1 MEGDPNDISHVILAM
16 AQGMAAVEVAGW
28 LGTSKESVERR
39 WRLAIDA
46 VLDGL
51 RPSSRAGSG

>member
-1 MEGDPNDISHVILAM
+1 MAL

-28 LGTSKESVERR
+28 LGTSNASVERR
-39 WRLAIDA
+39 WTLAIDA

-51 RPSSRAGSG
+51 SSGRQPFKRRI